1 MCLLLL
7 LCLLS
12 GIRSILG
19 TLLCL
24 ASGLTFLG
32 GGPGLVLRCL
42 AGGFDL
48 LSFGLG
54 LCVLALSLDAGL
66 ALGLLSLL
74 LFLAC

>member
-24 ASGLTFLG
+24 AGGLTFLG
-32 GGPGLVLRCL
+32 GGPGLVLRRL

-48 LSFGLG
+48 LGFGLG
-54 LCVLALSLDAGL
+54 LCALTLPLDTGLSLFL
-66 ALGLLSLL
+66 LGLL
-74 LFLAC
+74 LFQAC

>member
-1 MCLLLL
+1 MRLLLL

-12 GIRSILG
+12 SIRSILG

-24 ASGLTFLG
+24 ASGLCFLG

-48 LSFGLG
+48 LGFGLG
-54 LCVLALSLDAGL
+54 LCAITLPLDAGL
-66 ALGLLSLL
+66 TLGLLGLL

>member
-19 TLLCL
+19 ALLCL
-24 ASGLTFLG
+24 ATGLTFLG
-32 GGPGLVLRCL
+32 GGPGLVLRRL

-48 LSFGLG
+48 LGFGLG
-54 LCVLALSLDAGL
+54 LCALTLPLDAGL